1 MARHR
6 YLCPMRWSDMD
17 AFGHVNNVTFL
28 TYLEEAR
35 VDMLFVHAG
44 SEAATEGLASGIVV
58 ARHEIDY
65 RAPLVFR
72 PEPVPID
79 LWVVQLG
86 TSSFTIGYEVKDDDG
101 PVYVRAAS
109 VMVPYDVQ
117 AGRPRR
123 VSAAERQALSSFVEP
138 AAEPSTESA
147 RGS

>member
-6 YLCPMRWSDMD
+6 YMCPMRWSDMD
-17 AFGHVNNVTFL
+17 AYGHVNNVTFL

-44 SEAATEGLASGIVV
+44 TDAATEKLASGVVV

-65 RAPLVFR
+65 TAPLVFR

-79 LWVVQLG
+79 LWLLDLG

-101 PVYVRAAS
+101 PVYARAS
-109 VMVPYDVQ
+109 TVMVPYDVK

-123 VSAAERQALSSFVEP
+123 VSDAERDALTAFVET
-138 AAEPSTESA
+138 S
-147 RGS
+147 

>member
-6 YLCPMRWSDMD
+6 YLCPLRWSDMD

-44 SEAATEGLASGIVV
+44 NEAATEKLASGVVV

-65 RAPLVFR
+65 KAPLVFR
-72 PEPVPID
+72 SDPLPID
-79 LWVVQLG
+79 TWVTNLG
-86 TSSFTIGYEVKDDDG
+86 TSSFTLAYEVKDDDG
-101 PVYVRAAS
+101 PVYVRAAT
-109 VMVPYDVQ
+109 VLVPYDVK

-123 VSAAERQALSSFVEP
+123 VSDEERDALSRFVETP
-138 AAEPSTESA
+138 
-147 RGS
+147 